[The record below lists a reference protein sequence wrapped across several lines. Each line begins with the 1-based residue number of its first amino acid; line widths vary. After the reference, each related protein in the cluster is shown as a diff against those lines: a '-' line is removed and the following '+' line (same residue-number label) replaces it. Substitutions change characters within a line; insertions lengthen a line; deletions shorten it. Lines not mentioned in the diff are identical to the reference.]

1 MLRAVDTGII
11 NVSDTDLAFCLF
23 CPHYNP
29 LALQL
34 SLAVQ
39 ESEEKLR
46 REREPEID
54 VKGKQRAV

>member
-11 NVSDTDLAFCLF
+11 NVSDTDLVC
-23 CPHYNP
+23 CPHYSLP
-29 LALQL
+29 ALQL

>member
-1 MLRAVDTGII
+1 MLRAVDTGVI
-11 NVSDTDLAFCLF
+11 NVSDTDLAS
-23 CPHYNP
+23 CPHHNS

-34 SLAVQ
+34 SIAVQ